1 MSTHPTRQARTRVA
15 VLGAGPIGLDVALAA
30 RDAGA
35 AVTVYEAG
43 RGVGTHV
50 REWGHVRLFTPWST
64 ASSARMR
71 RHLEAAGTSVPVDD
85 DACPTGQDLVDTVLD
100 PIARLPELSGV
111 VRTGRTV
118 LGVARRGLLKHEEI
132 GTPARAAAPFRVQ
145 LTDGVTEW
153 REDADVVVDTTGSW
167 GTPNA
172 LGDGGVPAPGEG
184 RVAALLER
192 RLPDVSGDPAR
203 WAGRTVL
210 LVGAGKSA
218 QTAARELSAVPNIA
232 LDWVVRSPAPDWGA
246 VPDDP
251 LPERAALVTHAE
263 HLRAG
268 ELAGVRGRTG
278 TTVETLRP
286 DRDRVA
292 VTLSDGDELVV
303 DDVVA
308 LTGSVGDP
316 GLYRQL
322 QVHECYA
329 TGAPMNLAAS
339 LLAAAAG
346 GGVTDCLAQPAAGLD
361 TLRTP
366 EPGFFVLG
374 AKSYGRTNTFLLRV
388 GFEQVDEVATT
399 LAPAP

>member
-1 MSTHPTRQARTRVA
+1 MTSHPTDTRTRVT
-15 VLGAGPIGLDVALAA
+15 VLGAGPIGLDAALAA
-30 RDAGA
+30 LESGA

-43 RGVGTHV
+43 QGVGTHV
-50 REWGHVRLFTPWST
+50 REWGHVRLFTPWSM

-85 DACPTGQDLVDTVLD
+85 DACPAGQELVDRVLV
-100 PIARLPELSGV
+100 PLARLKVFEGV
-111 VRTGRTV
+111 VRTGRRV

-132 GTPARAAAPFRVQ
+132 GTAARAAAPFRVL

-153 REDADVVVDTTGSW
+153 SEDADVVLDATGSW

-172 LGDGGVPAPGEG
+172 VGDGGVPAPGERG
-184 RVAALLER
+184 LDEVLER
-192 RLPDVSGDPAR
+192 RLPDVAGDPAR
-203 WAGRTVL
+203 WAGRSVL

-218 QTAARELSAVPNIA
+218 QTAARELSAVPRVA
-232 LDWVVRSPAPDWGA
+232 LDWVVRSPDPDWGA

-268 ELAGVRGRTG
+268 ELAGVRVRTG
-278 TTVETLRP
+278 TTVETLRA
-286 DRDRVA
+286 DRDRVE
-292 VTLSDGDELVV
+292 VTLSDGSVLVV

-308 LTGSVGDP
+308 LTGSVGDHE
-316 GLYRQL
+316 LYRQL

-329 TGAPMNLAAS
+329 TGAPMS
-339 LLAAAAG
+339 LAAALLAG
-346 GGVTDCLAQPAAGLD
+346 SGAGATDCLAQPAAGLD

-366 EPGFFVLG
+366 EPGFFVVG
-374 AKSYGRTNTFLLRV
+374 AKSYGRANTFLLRV
-388 GFEQVDEVATT
+388 GYEQVDEIATT
-399 LAPAP
+399 FAVPGT